1 MRRIILTGPESTGKT
16 TLAQSLALELE
27 LPLVKEFAREYL
39 SENINYSYDDLAKI
53 AKGQLE
59 SEAEAFEQN
68 STIICDTDLITI
80 AIWSLYKYK
89 KCEQWILDACQ
100 PKPSDIY
107 FLCGTEIPWESDPLR
122 ESPNERL
129 ELYTLYKN
137 MLEKLES
144 KFFEIAGSPDE
155 RHNFIRSKLT

>member
-27 LPLVKEFAREYL
+27 LPLVNEFAREYL

-80 AIWSLYKYK
+80 AIWSLFKYK

-100 PKPSDIY
+100 PKLTDIY
-107 FLCGTEIPWESDPLR
+107 FLCGIDVPWEIDPLR
-122 ESPNERL
+122 ENPSERL
-129 ELYTLYKN
+129 ELYELHKN
-137 MLEKLES
+137 MLK
-144 KFFEIAGSPDE
+144 KFGCNFFETTGTNADRLS
-155 RHNFIRSKLT
+155 FVRSLLA